1 MPTERENF
9 LDVAFD
15 VLPVDRL
22 LSRIGA
28 VSSSSAFQY
37 LVTPNVDHMVR
48 LHKSRGDIAGLA
60 DAYRTADLCVCDSK
74 VLARLA
80 RWRGVELPVV
90 PGSDL
95 TAALFERI
103 IEDGDHIAIVGG
115 SAAMIDDLKREYPAV
130 RFAQHCPP
138 MGLMRNAA
146 ARTEAAQ
153 FIVEQ
158 KARFTFLCV
167 GSPQQELIAA
177 EASRIGGGRG
187 MAFCIGAA
195 IEFITGHTKRAPRLA
210 RQLGLEWAH
219 RLVTNPRRLW
229 RRYLVEG
236 PAIFVLAYRW
246 RRSAA

>member
-1 MPTERENF
+1 MPTKRENF

-28 VSSSSAFQY
+28 VTSGSAFQY

-48 LHKSRGDIAGLA
+48 LHKSRGELAGLA
-60 DAYRTADLCVCDSK
+60 DAYLTADLCVCDSK

-115 SAAMIDDLKREYPAV
+115 NAAMIDDLKREHPAV
-130 RFAQHCPP
+130 HFAQHCPP

-210 RQLGLEWAH
+210 RRLGLEWAH

-229 RRYLVEG
+229 RRYLIEG

>member
-1 MPTERENF
+1 MPTERKNF
-9 LDVAFD
+9 LDVGFD

-28 VSSSSAFQY
+28 VSSDSAFQY

-48 LHKSRGDIAGLA
+48 LHKHRADIAGLA

-95 TAALFERI
+95 TSLLFERMI
-103 IEDGDHIAIVGG
+103 RDGDHVAVIGG
-115 SAAMIDDLKREYPAV
+115 NAAMIDDLKRKYPAV
-130 RFAQHCPP
+130 RFSQHCPP
-138 MGLMRNAA
+138 MGLMGDAA
-146 ARTEAAQ
+146 ARTRAAQ
-153 FIVEQ
+153 FIVDQ

-167 GSPQQELIAA
+167 GSPQQELIAE

-195 IEFITGHTKRAPRLA
+195 LEFITGQTKRAPRLA
-210 RQLGLEWAH
+210 RQLGLEWVH
-219 RLVTNPRRLW
+219 RLVTDPRRLW

>member
-28 VSSSSAFQY
+28 VSPNSVFQY

-48 LHKSRGDIAGLA
+48 LHKRRSDIAGLA
-60 DAYRTADLCVCDSK
+60 DAYRTAGLCVCDSK

-80 RWRGVELPVV
+80 RWRGVDLPVV

-95 TAALFERI
+95 TASIFERI

-115 SAAMIDDLKREYPAV
+115 NSTMIEDLKRKYPAIH
-130 RFAQHCPP
+130 FSQHCPP
-138 MGLMRNAA
+138 MGLMDDAA

-153 FIVEQ
+153 FIVNQ
-158 KARFTFLCV
+158 KARYTFLCV

-177 EASRIGGGRG
+177 EASHIGGGRG

-195 IEFITGHTKRAPRLA
+195 IDFITGQTKRAPRLA

-219 RLVTNPRRLW
+219 RLVTDPRRLW

>member
-1 MPTERENF
+1 MPTEREKF

-15 VLPVDRL
+15 VLPVDRV

-28 VSSSSAFQY
+28 VSPDGAFQY
-37 LVTPNVDHMVR
+37 LVTPNVDHIVR

-95 TAALFERI
+95 TASLFERI

-115 SAAMIDDLKREYPAV
+115 DAAMIDDLKRKYPGV
-130 RFAQHCPP
+130 RFSQHRPP
-138 MGLMRNAA
+138 MGLMHNAA
-146 ARTEAAQ
+146 ARTEAAR
-153 FIVEQ
+153 FILEQ
-158 KARFTFLCV
+158 KARFTFICV

-177 EASRIGGGRG
+177 EASRMGGGGG

-195 IEFITGHTKRAPRLA
+195 LEFITGQAKRAPRLA

-219 RLVTNPRRLW
+219 RLVTDPRRLW

-236 PAIFVLAYRW
+236 PAIFVLAFRW

>member
-1 MPTERENF
+1 MRTRRENF

-22 LSRIGA
+22 LSRLGA
-28 VSSSSAFQY
+28 VTSKSAFQY

-48 LHKSRGDIAGLA
+48 LHKSRADLEGLV

-80 RWRGVELPVV
+80 RWRGVQLPVV
-90 PGSDL
+90 TGSDL
-95 TAALFERI
+95 TASLFERVI
-103 IEDGDHIAIVGG
+103 QNGDRVAIVGG
-115 SAAMIDDLKREYPAV
+115 DEAMVDELKRKYPAI

-138 MGLMRNAA
+138 MGLMGNAA
-146 ARTEAAQ
+146 ARTEAAR
-153 FIVEQ
+153 FIVGQ

-195 IEFITGHTKRAPRLA
+195 IEFITGQTKRAPQFA
-210 RQLGLEWAH
+210 RRLGLEWAH